1 MQLNDPKVPTSALV
15 TSLYEGLERRIEHQV
30 DLLVFNPPYV
40 PTFEDEAT
48 MAQDGR
54 DIAGAWAGGADGMA
68 ITDQLL
74 KNVDVRAYPFDSP
87 PAPINDSVEDAF
99 PEWGF
104 LSGRREAERP
114 RRNLC
119 TDEGY
124 LRS

>member
-1 MQLNDPKVPTSALV
+1 MRLNDPKVPTSALV
-15 TSLYEGLERRIEHQV
+15 TSLYGGLERRIEHQV

-40 PTFEDEAT
+40 PTLEDEAT
-48 MAQDGR
+48 VAQDGR
-54 DIAGAWAGGADGMA
+54 DIAGAWAGGTDGMA

-74 KNVDVRAYPFDSP
+74 KNVDVRAHPLDSL
-87 PAPINDSVEDAF
+87 PAPTNNSVEDAF

-104 LSGRREAERP
+104 LPGRREAERSG
-114 RRNLC
+114 RDLC